1 MHSSNNST
9 HTKSLDLHA
18 QELKSRYSTELRSLR
33 DIFAEWSEVD
43 LLYILGEVQG
53 DFDLAVSRITEG
65 HAEQWGE
72 VKSSKKKE
80 KLTTVVPSSTAGTT
94 SLGTRQRPS
103 SDSFSVN
110 DRSSGVHHQYRGG
123 ARASGDSDAPA
134 FPRGGSASRGGRGGS
149 RGGGRGGGRGGRGGG
164 RPVSDRPIADA
175 SKPVGATSTSA
186 WDTPIDTT
194 EQPPPTESKTAL
206 SGDWDMGS
214 EATGVGA
221 WATHVAEKIQP
232 ATVAAPT
239 PPNAKSAGTASAK
252 HVASVQLA
260 TTPSRTPQPKASWAQ
275 LVRGPEPVVAATP
288 EKLPKQHNK
297 PKSTVK
303 PKNEV
308 ALPAAAAAATTTTSA
323 ATSETVTMP
332 TATPVHGSPIAALKA
347 KTAAASPMAKSASE
361 FATTESSVLSAE
373 AVAVIGSASSTPA
386 HLEQQPVAVP
396 AHTSAVRSP
405 ATAIVKPTASASA
418 VAPALAAATTSSVSA
433 TLPSLGSTSAGLSHA
448 GDLASTSGNISNST
462 APPGLRHHHSLPR
475 SQAPRKLKQD
485 QAVVMPSN
493 AQLGSIGVQFGSL
506 RIGNMDLEA
515 DASPSF
521 GSGLTTTEKLP
532 LSQAQ
537 QQQQQQQHSSPLH
550 SQQSHQQQQHTAS
563 SRIISSTTSPAAS
576 AASASVPAAAPYSR
590 HHHQSIQQQQQQPEP
605 DHSSSAAGLYQHAA
619 APAAIP
625 GAPGLPGVIPYAP
638 YFHGQPGNAFGHHGT
653 LPTDYNP
660 YAPDQARAA
669 AFSMGYYPPV
679 DPASYAHGVP
689 NAKHIQ
695 DAHAVS
701 SQVSPQQQHMAVP
714 HQTTMAGPQTTL
726 PNSQTATHQ
735 HLLQQ
740 QQQHPQNG
748 YHPAYGYF
756 PYYVQ
761 NQFPGGYQN
770 AGHLYGQQFVGKSV
784 YPGYVQPTPASSTPG
799 SVTSGIVPTSSH
811 GTAGQSN
818 KTANAVPAGLSGALA
833 GSTGGPIAGSLP
845 VSASANY
852 PYQAGQP
859 NFYQYEEL
867 NGGISGMQQMDYGK
881 SVNGYGSA
889 PQSYGGFAPN
899 SLGSAGKSNE
909 FKPQNRQSRPQ
920 YETQKYTQQQQQ
932 QHAQQHS
939 QQQQNS
945 PSNSGQPLQ
954 NPTVN
959 GSGHATPGA
968 AAQTAQLH
976 SAPAYYNQH
985 HQVQHQQQHQFQG
998 NPHPGYQPHLMHH
1011 QQQHQHQQYP
1021 NNGGYNAGSNGQQ
1034 RQGYWA
1040 GQN

>member
-1 MHSSNNST
+1 M
-9 HTKSLDLHA
+9 
-18 QELKSRYSTELRSLR
+18 
-33 DIFAEWSEVD
+33 
-43 LLYILGEVQG
+43 
-53 DFDLAVSRITEG
+53 AVALPLEE
-65 HAEQWGE
+65 A
-72 VKSSKKKE
+72 
-80 KLTTVVPSSTAGTT
+80 VV
-94 SLGTRQRPS
+94 
-103 SDSFSVN
+103 V
-110 DRSSGVHHQYRGG
+110 V
-123 ARASGDSDAPA
+123 
-134 FPRGGSASRGGRGGS
+134 
-149 RGGGRGGGRGGRGGG
+149 GGGRGGGRGGRGGG

-303 PKNEV
+303 PKNE
-308 ALPAAAAAATTTTSA
+308 
-323 ATSETVTMP
+323 
-332 TATPVHGSPIAALKA
+332 A

-396 AHTSAVRSP
+396 AHT
-405 ATAIVKPTASASA
+405 T
-418 VAPALAAATTSSVSA
+418 
-433 TLPSLGSTSAGLSHA
+433 GLSHA

-462 APPGLRHHHSLPR
+462 APWTRHHHSLPR

-493 AQLGSIGVQFGSL
+493 AQLGSIGVQFDHCPLLHLSL
-506 RIGNMDLEA
+506 
-515 DASPSF
+515 
-521 GSGLTTTEKLP
+521 
-532 LSQAQ
+532 
-537 QQQQQQQHSSPLH
+537 LH
-550 SQQSHQQQQHTAS
+550 FL
-563 SRIISSTTSPAAS
+563 
-576 AASASVPAAAPYSR
+576 R

-669 AFSMGYYPPV
+669 AFSM
-679 DPASYAHGVP
+679 
-689 NAKHIQ
+689 
-695 DAHAVS
+695 
-701 SQVSPQQQHMAVP
+701 QQHMAVP

-799 SVTSGIVPTSSH
+799 SVTSGIVLSSH

-833 GSTGGPIAGSLP
+833 GSTGGPIAGSLLYLHLP
-845 VSASANY
+845 TTLTKLAS
-852 PYQAGQP
+852 PT
-859 NFYQYEEL
+859 F
-867 NGGISGMQQMDYGK
+867 ISMK
-881 SVNGYGSA
+881 S
-889 PQSYGGFAPN
+889 
-899 SLGSAGKSNE
+899 
-909 FKPQNRQSRPQ
+909 
-920 YETQKYTQQQQQ
+920 
-932 QHAQQHS
+932 
-939 QQQQNS
+939 
-945 PSNSGQPLQ
+945 
-954 NPTVN
+954 
-959 GSGHATPGA
+959 
-968 AAQTAQLH
+968 
-976 SAPAYYNQH
+976 
-985 HQVQHQQQHQFQG
+985 
-998 NPHPGYQPHLMHH
+998 
-1011 QQQHQHQQYP
+1011 
-1021 NNGGYNAGSNGQQ
+1021 
-1034 RQGYWA
+1034 
-1040 GQN
+1040 